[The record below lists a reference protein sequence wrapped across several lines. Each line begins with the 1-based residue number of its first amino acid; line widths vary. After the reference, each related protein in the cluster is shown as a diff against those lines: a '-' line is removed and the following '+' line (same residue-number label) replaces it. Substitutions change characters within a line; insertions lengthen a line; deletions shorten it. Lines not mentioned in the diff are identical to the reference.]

1 MMMRIWIMNKPVKMG
16 RKEILTEDLA
26 RRICAMIENFP
37 DAGISVTW
45 ENVIAQSKK
54 KFGHGFNRQM
64 LGQKEWEGRKL
75 IGEAFNDAKELQ
87 RRMVKDATPK
97 YATNSRATMQQRIA
111 ELESQVLALKEEL
124 EAERA
129 RKISELDTFLNSR
142 IDLREL
148 FSAAKGNQ

>member
-1 MMMRIWIMNKPVKMG
+1 MNEPKKMG
-16 RKEILTEDLA
+16 RRELLTEQLA
-26 RRICAMIENFP
+26 RRICDMIERFP
-37 DAGISVTW
+37 DAGIPVTW

-64 LGQKEWEGRKL
+64 LGQKEWGGRKL
-75 IGEAFNDAKELQ
+75 IAEAFNDAKGLQ
-87 RRMVKDATPK
+87 RRMDKDAAPK
-97 YATNSRATMQQRIA
+97 YATNSRAIMQKRIA
-111 ELESQVLALKEEL
+111 QLESQVLALQEEL

-148 FSAAKGNQ
+148 FEAAEVIK